1 MHTQK
6 KSKDVVIPKTRD
18 LSSKPDLVRAYE
30 TLREAMLSSGDG
42 ATVPVDAWR
51 LVQEGLL
58 SWGLCDAST
67 RSDAS
72 AFHWPMDVA
81 ADSNGPSA
89 GQAHAEAAVVKL
101 MATMTLRS
109 MPPGEGTP

>member
-1 MHTQK
+1 M
-6 KSKDVVIPKTRD
+6 IPKTRD

-51 LVQEGLL
+51 LVPEGLL
-58 SWGLCDAST
+58 SWGLCEASP

-72 AFHWPMDVA
+72 AFHWPMDGA
-81 ADSNGPSA
+81 ADSHGPPT
-89 GQAHAEAAVVKL
+89 GQAHAEGAVVKL

>member
-1 MHTQK
+1 M
-6 KSKDVVIPKTRD
+6 IPKMRD

-30 TLREAMLSSGDG
+30 TIREAMLSSGEG
-42 ATVPVDAWR
+42 VTVPVDAWR

-58 SWGLCDAST
+58 SWGLCDAAT

-81 ADSNGPSA
+81 ADSNGSPA

-109 MPPGEGTP
+109 MTPGEGTS

>member
-1 MHTQK
+1 M
-6 KSKDVVIPKTRD
+6 IPKTLA

-58 SWGLCDAST
+58 SWGLCDAFT

-72 AFHWPMDVA
+72 AFHWPI
-81 ADSNGPSA
+81 
-89 GQAHAEAAVVKL
+89 VV
-101 MATMTLRS
+101 
-109 MPPGEGTP
+109 

>member
-1 MHTQK
+1 M
-6 KSKDVVIPKTRD
+6 IPQTRD

-30 TLREAMLSSGDG
+30 TIREAMRSSGEG

-81 ADSNGPSA
+81 ADSHGSPS
-89 GQAHAEAAVVKL
+89 GQVHAEAAVVKF

-109 MPPGEGTP
+109 MPPGEGTS

>member
-1 MHTQK
+1 M
-6 KSKDVVIPKTRD
+6 IPQTRD
-18 LSSKPDLVRAYE
+18 LSSTPDLVWAYE
-30 TLREAMLSSGDG
+30 TIREAMLSSGEG
-42 ATVPVDAWR
+42 GVTVPVDAWR

-58 SWGLCDAST
+58 AWGLCDAST

-81 ADSNGPSA
+81 ADSNGSPA

-109 MPPGEGTP
+109 MTPGEGTS

>member
-1 MHTQK
+1 M
-6 KSKDVVIPKTRD
+6 IPQTRD
-18 LSSKPDLVRAYE
+18 LSSKPDLVKAYE

-72 AFHWPMDVA
+72 AFNWPMDVA
-81 ADSNGPSA
+81 ADSHGSPS
-89 GQAHAEAAVVKL
+89 GQVEAAVVRL
-101 MATMTLRS
+101 IATMTLQS
-109 MPPGEGTP
+109 MTPMEVTS

>member
-1 MHTQK
+1 M
-6 KSKDVVIPKTRD
+6 IPQTLA

-30 TLREAMLSSGDG
+30 TLRAAILSAGDG
-42 ATVPVDAWR
+42 ATVPVNAWR

-58 SWGLCDAST
+58 SWGLCDAAT

-72 AFHWPMDVA
+72 AFHWPMAVA
-81 ADSNGPSA
+81 ADSHGSPA
-89 GQAHAEAAVVKL
+89 GQAHAEAAVVKF

-109 MPPGEGTP
+109 MTPGEGTS

>member
-1 MHTQK
+1 M
-6 KSKDVVIPKTRD
+6 SPKTRD
-18 LSSKPDLVRAYE
+18 LSSKPELVRAYE
-30 TLREAMLSSGDG
+30 TLRAAVLSSGDG

-58 SWGLCDAST
+58 SWGLGDTAT
-67 RSDAS
+67 RSNAS
-72 AFHWPMDVA
+72 AVHWPMDVA
-81 ADSNGPSA
+81 ADSKDAPS

-109 MPPGEGTP
+109 MTLGEGTS